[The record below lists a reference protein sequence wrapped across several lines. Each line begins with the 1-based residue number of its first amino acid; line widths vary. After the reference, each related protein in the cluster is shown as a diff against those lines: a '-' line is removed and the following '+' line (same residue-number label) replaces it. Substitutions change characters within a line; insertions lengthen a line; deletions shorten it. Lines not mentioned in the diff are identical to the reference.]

1 MNLLRRFKSCDLKVI
16 GSSVAG
22 GTFSVTIT
30 SSTRSLIMSEL
41 SPDVAKAI
49 RDLGVFLAT
58 ETLKTEFA
66 VSILPWLRNAMV
78 QGEVPMFMQ
87 AAWAIMFDRFPPP
100 PGNPLTHE
108 YQRVLYMEKKA
119 FLEIVVQVQTNRWY
133 RHIAASTDDWKNHLT
148 FPADRGRRRQEW
160 LGRGGGIPK
169 EHQFIVAFEDEPDS
183 DVDDYYSD
191 FE

>member
-1 MNLLRRFKSCDLKVI
+1 
-16 GSSVAG
+16 
-22 GTFSVTIT
+22 
-30 SSTRSLIMSEL
+30 MSEL

-108 YQRVLYMEKKA
+108 YQRVLYMEKKVSVP
-119 FLEIVVQVQTNRWY
+119 FVITTVPLKLCRHFSKSWY
-133 RHIAASTDDWKNHLT
+133 RCKRTVGT
-148 FPADRGRRRQEW
+148 
-160 LGRGGGIPK
+160 
-169 EHQFIVAFEDEPDS
+169 VT
-183 DVDDYYSD
+183 
-191 FE
+191 